1 MTISKKNIPH
11 EIILL
16 KGAENYT
23 YIHLITG
30 EKELSSYTL
39 LRHEEKLKNF
49 IRINRSYLVN
59 PAYIEDYCLDVAI
72 PHVVMA
78 CGKKIRIPRRKV
90 RKYKNVI
97 L

>member
-39 LRHEEKLKNF
+39 LRHKEKLKNF

-59 PAYIEDYCLDVAI
+59 PDFIEEYYLANTI
-72 PHVVMA
+72 PHLVMT
-78 CGKKIRIPRRKV
+78 C
-90 RKYKNVI
+90 
-97 L
+97 

>member
-59 PAYIEDYCLDVAI
+59 PDFIEEYYLANTI
-72 PHVVMA
+72 PHLVMT
-78 CGKKIRIPRRKV
+78 C
-90 RKYKNVI
+90 
-97 L
+97 